1 MKITAILGSPV
12 RRGNTETMV
21 QEFLKGF
28 PGEDQETVV
37 LNELDF
43 RGCQSCDQCKA
54 TDELYCALK
63 DDLLP
68 VMHRIAGSDLVVAA
82 SPVYMDQVT
91 GQMKLFQDRLN
102 LFLRPDFTSKL
113 KETPLV
119 LLFSQGVEDPEA
131 YGEYLGAVRRML
143 GKFGFRVLDTVIH
156 AGADGHEAAAGDA
169 VIMDYLSNWRT
180 EHMG

>member
-12 RRGNTETMV
+12 RQGNTETMV

-28 PGEDQETVV
+28 SGEDLDTVV

-43 RGCQSCDQCKA
+43 RGCQACNECKA
-54 TDELYCALK
+54 TEELHCALK

-91 GQMKLFQDRLN
+91 GQMKMFQDRLN
-102 LFLRPDFTSKL
+102 LFLRSDFTSKL
-113 KETPLV
+113 KKTDLV
-119 LLFSQGVEDPEA
+119 FLFSQGVEDPEA

-156 AGADGHEAAAGDA
+156 SGAEGHDAAAGDA
-169 VIMDYLSNWRT
+169 AVMDYLSHWRT
-180 EHMG
+180 EHIG